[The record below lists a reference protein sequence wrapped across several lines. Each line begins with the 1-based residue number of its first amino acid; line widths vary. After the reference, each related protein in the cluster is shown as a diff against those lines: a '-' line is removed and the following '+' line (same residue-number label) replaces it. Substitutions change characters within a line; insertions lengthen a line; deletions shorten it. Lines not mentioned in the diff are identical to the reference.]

1 MLALPRKL
9 PDPLALLVDAAP
21 LIVFAA
27 AALLGIITRRGRLVL
42 GIVVLALA
50 DCALINFGG
59 RAVIDAVG
67 LLLPLNLAVIV
78 WLREE
83 NPLAGRGALLFGLA
97 LLQGVFVALLHRTE
111 TSISASLEP
120 PVLSTDVAF
129 WTQVPQLAI
138 FAYGAALGIIAARFF
153 LVRRPMAA
161 GAGWALVASFMA
173 IDGARAGSA
182 GVYFAAAG
190 LLLLIGATWEPAR
203 GTHFDDVTGL
213 PASLELNKTLR
224 LLRRRHNYSIARVEI
239 DEFVRF
245 RLEHGAAAS
254 HRMQRLVASAL
265 AKVGGGGRTFYCG
278 AHTFAVVFRRTSAET
293 AARHIDV
300 VRRHIEAADLE
311 VSVMEPPPARTGEP
325 DPARPTR
332 PQPRAV
338 TVERTV
344 SVTISAGVAHSDQRG
359 ADPHE
364 IMVAAANALER
375 AKAAGLNRVTV

>member
-1 MLALPRKL
+1 MLALPRRL

-21 LIVFAA
+21 LLVFGGG
-27 AALLGIITRRGRLVL
+27 ALLGIITRRGRLVL

-50 DCALINFGG
+50 NCALINFGG
-59 RAVIDAVG
+59 RAVLDAVG

-97 LLQGVFVALLHRTE
+97 MLQGLFVALLYRTE
-111 TSISASLEP
+111 MASISASLEQ
-120 PVLSTDVAF
+120 PVLSTDLAF
-129 WTQVPQLAI
+129 WTGVPRLAI

-153 LVRRPMAA
+153 LVRRPIAA
-161 GAGWALVASFMA
+161 GTGWALVASFMA
-173 IDGARAGSA
+173 LDGARAGSA

-190 LLLLIGATWEPAR
+190 LLLLIGATWEPPR

-224 LLRRRHNYSIARVEI
+224 LLRRRHGYSIARVEI

-300 VRRHIEAADLE
+300 VRRHIEAADLD
-311 VSVMEPPPARTGEP
+311 VSVVEPARTGEP
-325 DPARPTR
+325 DSARPTR

-375 AKAAGLNRVTV
+375 AKAAGFNCVTV

>member
-1 MLALPRKL
+1 MVALPRRL

-21 LIVFAA
+21 LLVFGG

-59 RAVIDAVG
+59 RAVVDAVG

-83 NPLAGRGALLFGLA
+83 NPLKGRGALLFGLA
-97 LLQGVFVALLHRTE
+97 MLQGLFVALLHRTE
-111 TSISASLEP
+111 LASVAASLEP
-120 PVLSTDVAF
+120 PVLSSDVAF
-129 WTQVPQLAI
+129 WTGVPRLAM
-138 FAYGAALGIIAARFF
+138 FAYGAALGVIAARFF

-173 IDGARAGSA
+173 LDGARAGSS

-190 LLLLIGATWEPAR
+190 LLLVVGATWEPAR

-213 PASLELNKTLR
+213 PASLELNRTLR
-224 LLRRRHNYSIARVEI
+224 MLRRRHNYSIVRVEI
-239 DEFVRF
+239 DDFVRF
-245 RLEHGAAAS
+245 RIEHGAAAS

-265 AKVGGGGRTFYCG
+265 AKVGGGGRAFYCG
-278 AHTFAVVFRRTSAET
+278 AHSFAVVFRRTSAAT
-293 AARHIDV
+293 AARHIDA
-300 VRRHIEAADLE
+300 VRRHIEAADLD
-311 VSVMEPPPARTGEP
+311 VSVVQPARTGE
-325 DPARPTR
+325 REPTRAAR

-344 SVTISAGVAHSDQRG
+344 SVTISAGVAHSAERG
-359 ADPHE
+359 ADPHQ
-364 IMVAAANALER
+364 IMVEATRALER